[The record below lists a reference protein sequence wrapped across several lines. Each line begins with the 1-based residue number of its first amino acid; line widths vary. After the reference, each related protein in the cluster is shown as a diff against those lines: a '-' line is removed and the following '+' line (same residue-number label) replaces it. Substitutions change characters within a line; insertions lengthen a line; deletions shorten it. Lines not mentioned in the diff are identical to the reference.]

1 MDIQSLWEQLDR
13 LLSMKKSDE
22 AETLLTQNAQTAL
35 SDNDLLRIYYL
46 LPVCTAER
54 EAGQK
59 TLFSK
64 VSGIEELKER
74 DTRVKFQ
81 VRRIAFD
88 VLDDENEF
96 CRFCVDN
103 HVSLPELMIEAYC
116 NAVHK
121 EKVQAF
127 IQRKIAEGKLKI

>member
-22 AETLLTQNAQTAL
+22 AEMLLTQNAQTAL
-35 SDNDLLRIYYL
+35 SDNDLLRSYYL
-46 LPVCTAER
+46 LPVCAAER

-96 CRFCVDN
+96 CQFCADN
-103 HVSLPELMIEAYC
+103 HISLQELVIEAYC